1 MGRGGRVRG
10 KVQKHRRERENIRA
24 QPDRSSGRLHSPGRT
39 ARTRRRRSGV
49 ITQVR
54 PSRPPCGRTRR
65 CRGICIRVRV
75 RPQPRMLSPA
85 MGKAPTRR
93 RRSGV
98 IPQVRP
104 SHPPCGRTRRYR
116 GTCVRVRV
124 RPQPR
129 MLSPAMAKAPTRR
142 RRSGVIPQ
150 VRPSHPPCGRTRRYR
165 GICIR
170 VRVRPQPRGI
180 NHPRERP
187 TEDGIANRWWGSR
200 LPFAAAATGAAGEA
214 TGTRLIRLVLNL

>member
-65 CRGICIRVRV
+65 CRGICI
-75 RPQPRMLSPA
+75 
-85 MGKAPTRR
+85 
-93 RRSGV
+93 
-98 IPQVRP
+98 
-104 SHPPCGRTRRYR
+104 
-116 GTCVRVRV
+116 RVRV